1 MRDLFSVIG
10 SFIRGH
16 VWLAAAGGFVLIG
29 ILVLML
35 IRFSALMRT
44 ALRMLEHGERDQ
56 ESREAFRARLLA
68 RPALIDAL
76 IRRRGEEVIA
86 YFGVSEHL
94 VRRLE
99 RRKNADDARRLL
111 RISPAEGSFAVFLAG
126 MDNPAVAAVFTGW
139 IGENSDISTVR
150 AMGLSARGRDFS
162 GEGARRL
169 LGDVIEEVRELSG
182 DPEWPVRFFSL
193 RVLLGDDDPKSLRMV
208 NEAFSDSH
216 PLLRRTAAAEAA
228 GDSHEDL
235 FGRLKT
241 MVLDDPVPEV
251 RMSARNRIDREF
263 AHRWRIDAS
272 GLSPLQ
278 LMHVL
283 ELSMIGSKEDENAA
297 LEALGG
303 EGAEVQLSAARFLE
317 KSGALKRLFTGANR
331 GDREDWE
338 RRKNLLSRAVGA
350 GTADFLPELQSSDA
364 ADVLLLAADLLES
377 AGNPELIAPLAEK
390 VFGRSNEKSDADE
403 SELYHKTVSL
413 ACTRGGEAARA
424 LVRNEIRRRRYD
436 NDTLNFI
443 LPLLPPSEAPV
454 FRDVLLGFLVDHEF
468 TAENAL
474 RDIMGRLQPS
484 MFLGTVLDILEA
496 DRSRHSHRVRLRALW
511 ILGGWHLD
519 HTLQIILENLPVLTP
534 EESRDFSVHLEGMN
548 PDALEERTRFI
559 LASPDAGIRAAVI
572 AALPQSLISSFRKEI
587 REGLRDANPHVRIAA
602 LRALAD
608 AGEFKASGASLALLH
623 DPVEE
628 VRSAAARI
636 AGLKA
641 GERFLESLEKLLYD
655 ENESPVV
662 RSAALEGL
670 SASETKE
677 SLDALVRFLD
687 GREDLREQVRG
698 ALAAKTDRKS
708 ILALIEHFKDSEAVL
723 RERIA
728 DVFAAMGEEGEDSLA
743 AILREDIPSLKP
755 LLADIFTR
763 TGFIEILIR
772 RLGHRKPR
780 IRRDAAELLAA
791 AATESAYR
799 GIVLAAR
806 DPDAEVR
813 VRVTRALESLS
824 GSQGE
829 SILQSLETDPDRR
842 VRRYTQWAMERIRA
856 KKLP

>member
-1 MRDLFSVIG
+1 MSDALSVIV

-16 VWLAAAGGFVLIG
+16 VRFAAAGGFVLIG
-29 ILVLML
+29 ILVLMF
-35 IRFSALMRT
+35 IRGSALMRT
-44 ALRMLEHGERDQ
+44 ALRMLEHGEIDQ
-56 ESREAFRARLLA
+56 ESRESFRARLLA
-68 RPALIDAL
+68 RPGLIDAL

-99 RRKNADDARRLL
+99 RRKSPEDARRLL
-111 RISPAEGSFAVFLAG
+111 KISPAEGSFAVFLAG
-126 MDNPAVAAVFTGW
+126 MDNPSVAEVFTGW
-139 IGENSDISTVR
+139 IRENSDISAVR

-193 RVLLGDDDPKSLRMV
+193 RVLLGDDDPKSIRMV

-228 GDSHEDL
+228 EGNHGDI

-283 ELSMIGSKEDENAA
+283 ELSMIGSKEDEDAA
-297 LEALGG
+297 VRALGG
-303 EGAEVQLSAARFLE
+303 EAADVRLSAARFLE
-317 KSGALKRLFTGANR
+317 KSGALNRLFTGANR

-338 RRKNLLSRAVGA
+338 RRKNLLSRAVQAGA
-350 GTADFLPELQSSDA
+350 ADFLANLRGSDA
-364 ADVLLLAADLLES
+364 ADVLLLAADLLGS
-377 AGNPELIAPLAEK
+377 GGNPELIAPLAEK

-403 SELYHKTVSL
+403 SELYHKTVTL
-413 ACTRGGEAARA
+413 ACTQGGEAARA
-424 LVRNEIRRRRYD
+424 LVRSEIRRRRYD

-519 HTLQIILENLPVLTP
+519 HTLQIILENLPVLTS
-534 EESRDFSVHLEGMN
+534 EESRNFSVHLEGLN
-548 PDALEERTRFI
+548 SDALEERTRFI

-572 AALPQSLISSFRKEI
+572 SSLPRTLISSFRKEI

-636 AGLKA
+636 AGVKA

-662 RSAALEGL
+662 RTAALEGL
-670 SASETKE
+670 SASESKE

-687 GREDLREQVRG
+687 GSEDLREQARD

-708 ILALIEHFKDSEAVL
+708 ILALVEHFKDSEAVL

-728 DVFAAMGEEGEDSLA
+728 DVFAAMGEQGEDSLA

-806 DPDAEVR
+806 DPDSEVR

-829 SILQSLETDPDRR
+829 SILKSLETDPDRR